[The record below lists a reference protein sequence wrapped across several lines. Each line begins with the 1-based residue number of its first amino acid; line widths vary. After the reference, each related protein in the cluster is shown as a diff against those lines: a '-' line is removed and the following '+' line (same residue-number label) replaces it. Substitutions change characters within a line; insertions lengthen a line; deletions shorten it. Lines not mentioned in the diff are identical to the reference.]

1 MQIRQGL
8 AHDRERGVVLWVPF
22 VEAILASSEAEAG
35 DIESALVSAGRAIT
49 EAERIGQSW
58 FAAETHRIHGDILLK
73 ADPENVD
80 PAEQA
85 YLTAIA
91 TAQRQGARGFMLR
104 VSLSLA
110 KLYQSTGRPLD
121 AQAVLAP
128 ALEGF
133 SATSQMPE
141 FAEAQA
147 LLVAIEAWPPVRHE

>member
-35 DIESALVSAGRAIT
+35 EIESALASAGRAIT

-133 SATSQMPE
+133 SPTSQMPE

-147 LLVAIEAWPPVRHE
+147 LLVTIEAGAHVRHQ